1 MNEERNKFL
10 TEKVLGKC
18 WHEKKDDYSASCF
31 KCNKLLHGFW
41 YATPQNTS
49 IFNISSDEFIDF
61 DSWQGFGVLWPV
73 VIKKEWWPEFMV
85 VQSTAREICGL
96 SVIQFLTIFINPPVF
111 ATAVYEF
118 FLHRKEVT

>member
-18 WHEKKDDYSASCF
+18 WHGREILEMESIICS
-31 KCNKLLHGFW
+31 KCGW
-41 YATPQNTS
+41 PITQG
-49 IFNISSDEFIDF
+49 IDF
-61 DSWQGFGVLWPV
+61 DSWQGFGELWPV

-85 VQSTAREICGL
+85 VQSTAKEKCGL
-96 SVIQFLTIFINPPVF
+96 SVIQFLNIFINPPIF

-118 FLHRKEVT
+118 FLH